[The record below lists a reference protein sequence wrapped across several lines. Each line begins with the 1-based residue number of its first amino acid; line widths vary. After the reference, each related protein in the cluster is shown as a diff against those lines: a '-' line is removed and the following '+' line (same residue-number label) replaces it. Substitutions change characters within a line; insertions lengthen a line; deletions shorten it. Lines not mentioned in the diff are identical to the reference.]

1 MAIKLNDGTVLRNLQ
16 EQVLENK
23 KNIEAHYEIDRT
35 LADYGIR
42 IIGFYNTIEDAID
55 ELGDPYDGPY
65 GNAIGIGIAAPYTF
79 YIWTRANNLSSVDYW
94 QDVGQ
99 LAVVGPQGIQGEQG
113 EQGIP
118 GQPARIFTG
127 NGVPTVSAN
136 ENDIYMCV
144 GGDPNLIGNIY
155 KIVNG
160 VWTIQGNVRGPQG
173 PQGDKG
179 WTGQRGPQGPQGE
192 KGDAGDPGGFIKI
205 AGIITDLGE
214 LPNPTV
220 LKDLEVAF
228 LHGTEAPYDL
238 WMQVGPNYEQAIWT
252 NMGPLN
258 TATYVSVGGQYQGIW
273 DADTKL
279 DKRDA
284 NDGEYHAYI
293 ISDDGSQDLMNIA
306 TSADPESI
314 VMRDDLGH
322 IEVPLYPDLAE
333 HATSKQ
339 YVDGLIVD
347 SDTITTY
354 WEGPDLSLNLSADI
368 VADISRSVK
377 VPVQAPSSNSFVRMR
392 TDGGYDL
399 VSVGTYMP
407 SSSLITTSQTT
418 TTDTTLQKTNKFSYT
433 AIPAAKSASAS
444 GFQIT
449 LTQVGASSAN
459 QVSNV
464 KWLEVRCIDSS
475 AMVANIIYQSGSSQT
490 TMVLLCSSIA
500 INASA
505 TNPVRIYKT
514 TWTLGSL
521 T

>member
-65 GNAIGIGIAAPYTF
+65 GNAVGIGISAPYNF
-79 YIWTRANNLSSVDYW
+79 YIWTRANNLSPTDYW

-118 GQPARIFTG
+118 GQPARILTG
-127 NGVPTVSAN
+127 NGVPTVAGN

-173 PQGDKG
+173 VQGDKG
-179 WTGQRGPQGPQGE
+179 WTGMRGPQGPQGE

-205 AGIITDLGE
+205 AGIDPTPENLT
-214 LPNPTV
+214 NPVV
-220 LKDLEVAF
+220 LQDLEVAF
-228 LHGTEAPYDL
+228 LVGTEAPYDL
-238 WMQVGPNYEQAIWT
+238 WMQVGTNYETAVWT

-279 DKRDA
+279 DKV
-284 NDGEYHAYI
+284 NNNTGEYLLYAV
-293 ISDDGSQDLMNIA
+293 DDVGEQTMVASMVAPDGY
-306 TSADPESI
+306 TVP
-314 VMRDDLGH
+314 MRDDLGH
-322 IEVPLYPDLAE
+322 IELPLYPDLPE

-347 SDTITTY
+347 SPTITTM

-368 VADISRSVK
+368 VADIGRSLK
-377 VPVQAPSSNSFVRMR
+377 MPIEAPATNSFVRIT
-392 TDGGYDL
+392 TDGQQQL
-399 VSVGTYMP
+399 VPQSNYILAASQAYQTK
-407 SSSLITTSQTT
+407 TTNTT
-418 TTDTTLQKTNKFSYT
+418 TIPMKAGYKYT
-433 AIPAAKSASAS
+433 FYP
-444 GFQIT
+444 
-449 LTQVGASSAN
+449 
-459 QVSNV
+459 
-464 KWLEVRCIDSS
+464 
-475 AMVANIIYQSGSSQT
+475 
-490 TMVLLCSSIA
+490 
-500 INASA
+500 NA
-505 TNPVRIYKT
+505 T
-514 TWTLGSL
+514 GSL
-521 T
+521 TITFVPLGSGSPQSTTNVYKAELMCISSSYAILTIATLQSQGAMPISKLTAVSGSQFITFESFNQHPITLA